1 MAGGRVRAAIDQV
14 HRLIGRRDGVALSDA
29 QLLADFVTDRDE
41 KGFEVL
47 VWRHGAMVLS
57 LCRRVLGDVHD
68 AEDAFQA
75 TFLVFARKAASI
87 GRGESVG
94 GWLYKVAY
102 RVALRAR
109 ATTARRRG
117 QEEPIDDLPGLTPDD
132 EVVWRDLRPVLD
144 EEIDRLP
151 VKYRVPFVLCYL
163 EGRTNEEA
171 AEEIGCP
178 KGTILSRLS
187 RGREQ
192 LRSRLAR
199 RGLALSV
206 GCLVTALSENAAA
219 ASVPTPLMGSTV
231 GVAIPFSAGKAS
243 AGLVSGPVATL
254 TQGVLHTMFLTKL
267 KIYVAALVA
276 LTVLGTGA
284 GLIAQQA
291 LAGQPATEPA
301 AIPADEQRTP
311 DDPDRRG
318 GQRAEQRA
326 PDASGKVVS
335 VSKDGKS
342 FTLEVP
348 TRNRGEEPTRVEVKI
363 GDKTALTYNSV
374 GLNAARPTE
383 NYHAVVHME
392 DAAKGVAASVAFVGS
407 ESLRPTPDLVGT
419 VAAVAKDGKGITLAQ
434 GGRSRRGEDDA
445 KKTDVTFDARTV
457 IIYSAVPAGGAK
469 LTTGYAAQ
477 VYLADSKT
485 GTAAIV
491 RLHGNEASGVR
502 GEPGPDMT
510 GRVLATDG
518 KTITVETRSGG
529 RGEEPTKE
537 TVKIGDKTTIV
548 YHDVGPDG
556 TKIAEKL
563 QVRIW
568 LANGSKD
575 TADRVLVTGVPP
587 ERWTTISGKVV
598 AVSADGRTVTLEAAP
613 ATRTEEA
620 KRIDVKLTIETR
632 VSFSGVGPDEAK
644 VSEGYFAHVRLVDG
658 SKDTAAQV
666 GFVKG
671 GSRGERTR

>member
-1 MAGGRVRAAIDQV
+1 
-14 HRLIGRRDGVALSDA
+14 
-29 QLLADFVTDRDE
+29 
-41 KGFEVL
+41 
-47 VWRHGAMVLS
+47 
-57 LCRRVLGDVHD
+57 
-68 AEDAFQA
+68 
-75 TFLVFARKAASI
+75 
-87 GRGESVG
+87 
-94 GWLYKVAY
+94 
-102 RVALRAR
+102 
-109 ATTARRRG
+109 
-117 QEEPIDDLPGLTPDD
+117 
-132 EVVWRDLRPVLD
+132 
-144 EEIDRLP
+144 
-151 VKYRVPFVLCYL
+151 
-163 EGRTNEEA
+163 
-171 AEEIGCP
+171 
-178 KGTILSRLS
+178 
-187 RGREQ
+187 
-192 LRSRLAR
+192 
-199 RGLALSV
+199 
-206 GCLVTALSENAAA
+206 
-219 ASVPTPLMGSTV
+219 
-231 GVAIPFSAGKAS
+231 
-243 AGLVSGPVATL
+243 
-254 TQGVLHTMFLTKL
+254 MFLTKL